1 MNEYTEIANA
11 VVMQAVDDWRYL
23 CKGGVPER
31 DRNFIELEQF
41 FECGCCGYIDQELSE
56 RIYRKLRAE
65 KRKAENG
72 EITIMK
78 LPNKGKLWVVAKGKI
93 IIAHHKNGAKMLD
106 DLEKRCLKSHLD
118 VLICNC

>member
-1 MNEYTEIANA
+1 MSGFKELASAI
-11 VVMQAVDDWRYL
+11 VIQAVDDWRYL
-23 CKGGVPER
+23 CEGNKPTRDCNFNELDRFFKGG
-31 DRNFIELEQF
+31 
-41 FECGCCGYIDQELSE
+41 CSGYIDQELSE

-78 LPNKGKLWVVAKGKI
+78 LPNKGKLWVAAKGKI

-106 DLEKRCLKSHLD
+106 DLEKRCP
-118 VLICNC
+118 